1 MVEWCD
7 RVLVLGFNCS
17 RYDESDQSAFRRV
30 VTRPKVKLEKKGNT
44 TMCAK
49 RNGFLF
55 IEIISYLDPGNIYE
69 KWVKA
74 YGYCVER
81 SWFPY

>member
-30 VTRPKVKLEKKGNT
+30 VTRPKVKLEKKGARQ
-44 TMCAK
+44 CARK
-49 RNGFLF
+49 ETASSSLKLSA
-55 IEIISYLDPGNIYE
+55 IWTQAISTKSG
-69 KWVKA
+69 
-74 YGYCVER
+74 
-81 SWFPY
+81 

>member
-1 MVEWCD
+1 
-7 RVLVLGFNCS
+7 
-17 RYDESDQSAFRRV
+17 
-30 VTRPKVKLEKKGNT
+30 
-44 TMCAK
+44 MCTK

-81 SWFPY
+81 SWFPYKWFDNPEKLDYPGLPDYPA

>member
-30 VTRPKVKLEKKGNT
+30 VTRPKVKLEKKGT
-44 TMCAK
+44 RQCARK
-49 RNGFLF
+49 ETASSSLKLSAIWTQAIATKSG
-55 IEIISYLDPGNIYE
+55 
-69 KWVKA
+69 KA
-74 YGYCVER
+74 YGCCVER
-81 SWFPY
+81 PWFPY